1 MAARYV
7 ASSHGQ
13 AVLKSI
19 ADSQIHRGTF
29 VSVLFFQHVHYIIY
43 RVSVSG
49 FILCYASS
57 SKQAPHHCR
66 HNDAGHSIVTS
77 LKTATHRIPGYKLPF
92 HCQHM
97 MVSCLASAAVMTVQE
112 KPLGHS
118 NCLKGKTFVITGTLD
133 SLYRNEAED
142 YIKRHSGRVT
152 GSVSGKTT
160 FLLVGENS
168 GNSKVNQVS
177 VS

>member
-1 MAARYV
+1 M
-7 ASSHGQ
+7 
-13 AVLKSI
+13 
-19 ADSQIHRGTF
+19 
-29 VSVLFFQHVHYIIY
+29 
-43 RVSVSG
+43 
-49 FILCYASS
+49 
-57 SKQAPHHCR
+57 
-66 HNDAGHSIVTS
+66 
-77 LKTATHRIPGYKLPF
+77 
-92 HCQHM
+92 
-97 MVSCLASAAVMTVQE
+97 QE
-112 KPLGHS
+112 KPLGQS

-177 VS
+177 CSMTMCVQDSQSSSNKCFHTSAGALLAAKQASCMTILCS